1 MNVAYLF
8 CFDIDGTLRDNKYH
22 EVSDSTLKALHLLK
36 EKGYKLVVSSGRG
49 YDSLKRTNIMGL
61 IPWDGFVLNNGQLI
75 LDGDYHVLSEA
86 HLSDKAI
93 RETLRIAKELNM
105 CVSVK
110 SQPRF
115 ISKEPDD
122 YVRTSIAYFN
132 SVIPEVGEY
141 TGQVA
146 DAMVTYGP
154 IGYDYAP
161 FFEIEGIE
169 VLPGESTYADLT
181 IGGISKATGINV
193 LLKHYGLDEYVAFGD
208 SLNDVEMFKHASISI
223 AMGQGNEK
231 LKEMATYVTASIYDD
246 GIYKACLHYK
256 FI

>member
-1 MNVAYLF
+1 MAYLF
-8 CFDIDGTLRDNKYH
+8 CFDIDGTLRDNKNH
-22 EVSDSTLKALHLLK
+22 EVSESTLKTLHLLK

-49 YDSLKRTNIMGL
+49 YDSLKRTNVMDL
-61 IPWDGFVLNNGQLI
+61 INWDGYVLNNGQLI
-75 LDGDYHVLSEA
+75 LDGNRNVLSES
-86 HLSDKAI
+86 HLSDKTI
-93 RETLRIAKELNM
+93 RETLRIANELNM
-105 CVSVK
+105 CVAIK

-115 ISKEPDD
+115 LSKEPDD

-132 SVIPEVGEY
+132 SVMPEVGTY
-141 TGQVA
+141 TGQIA
-146 DAMVTYGP
+146 DAMITYGP

-161 FFEIEGIE
+161 FFEIEGLE

-181 IGGISKATGINV
+181 IGGISKATGIDV
-193 LLKHYGLDEYVAFGD
+193 LLKHHGLKEYVAFGD
-208 SLNDVEMFKHASISI
+208 SLNDVEMFKYAAISI

>member
-1 MNVAYLF
+1 MSYLL
-8 CFDIDGTLRDNKYH
+8 CFDIDGTLRDNKNH
-22 EVSDSTLKALHLLK
+22 EVSESTLKTLHLLK
-36 EKGYKLVVSSGRG
+36 EKGFKMVVSSGRG
-49 YDSLKRTNIMGL
+49 YDSLKRTNVREL
-61 IPWDGFVLNNGQLI
+61 IKWDGYVLNNGQLV
-75 LDGDYHVLSEA
+75 LDGDEQVLSEA

-93 RETLRIAKELNM
+93 KETLRIADELGM
-105 CVSVK
+105 CVAIK
-110 SQPRF
+110 AQQRF
-115 ISKEPDD
+115 LSKEPDE
-122 YVRTSIAYFN
+122 YVKTSIAYFN
-132 SVIPEVGEY
+132 SVMPPVGEY
-141 TGQVA
+141 TGQIA
-146 DAMVTYGP
+146 DAMITYGP

-161 FFEIEGIE
+161 FFEIEGLE

-181 IGGISKATGINV
+181 IGGISKATGIDV
-193 LLKHYGLDEYVAFGD
+193 LLKHHGLKEYVAFGD

>member
-141 TGQVA
+141 TEINVA
-146 DAMVTYGP
+146 HKDTVVAAYYVPGYTKSYQWFKCDSKPTGEIDDYSGTPIDGATSETLEIPIDTVGTFYYFCKVTAFRL
-154 IGYDYAP
+154 I
-161 FFEIEGIE
+161 FVIQCCELRIQF
-169 VLPGESTYADLT
+169 SF
-181 IGGISKATGINV
+181 GIN
-193 LLKHYGLDEYVAFGD
+193 LF
-208 SLNDVEMFKHASISI
+208 
-223 AMGQGNEK
+223 K
-231 LKEMATYVTASIYDD
+231 LKGFCSCT
-246 GIYKACLHYK
+246 
-256 FI
+256 

>member
-1 MNVAYLF
+1 MSYLL
-8 CFDIDGTLRDNKYH
+8 CFDIDGTLRDNKNH
-22 EVSDSTLKALHLLK
+22 EVCDSTLKALHLLK
-36 EKGYKLVVSSGRG
+36 KNGYKMVVSSGRG
-49 YDSLKRTNIMGL
+49 LDSLKRTNIMQL
-61 IPWDGFVLNNGQLI
+61 IKWDGYVLNNGQLV
-75 LDGDYHVLSEA
+75 LDGDENVLLEA
-86 HLSDKAI
+86 HLSDYAI
-93 RETLRIAKELNM
+93 RETLRVAKELNM

-110 SQPRF
+110 SHPRF
-115 ISKEPDD
+115 ISATPDE
-122 YVRTSIAYFN
+122 YVKTAIAYFN
-132 SVIPEVGEY
+132 TVIPPVGEY

-154 IGYDYAP
+154 VGYDYAP
-161 FFEIEGIE
+161 FFEIEGLE

-181 IGGISKATGINV
+181 IGGISKATGIDV
-193 LLKHYGLDEYVAFGD
+193 LLKHYDLKEYVAFGD